1 MDTSEKIYTFV
12 YWVFFKTRKLMRSCY
27 CFTLLGAQMEDYS
40 NLYTPI
46 GIILLIIGIGLVLF
60 LRSYDKTFKHP
71 LLHYILFFVGIFPT
85 YLLCEVFSHES
96 YGVTGDL
103 ILLAISIIFGII
115 TICGGW
121 GVRQCGMDQGMYHK
135 NVNRIIGE
143 FFLFFTYLCL
153 ITVFW
158 RTALGPLI
166 YWSGDLEYHG
176 GGFWRFT
183 IALIILYYAMKYIIV
198 GWTAY
203 LIPTIFKTAGKYTL
217 YLITISFGYAFIRIW
232 WNWSYANFNGLSFL
246 ILLFIG
252 SLIIIGLFYVAICII
267 AETRCPRCHN
277 CDGKETDRIDQG
289 YSHSTSIRHENI
301 SDSSINPH
309 HSGAIVTDARR
320 KILTTI
326 VYHNWKT
333 VHTCQICGYKWS
345 IDHSKEVGHN
355 SRELGRDWTETYK
368 K

>member
-1 MDTSEKIYTFV
+1 
-12 YWVFFKTRKLMRSCY
+12 
-27 CFTLLGAQMEDYS
+27 
-40 NLYTPI
+40 
-46 GIILLIIGIGLVLF
+46 
-60 LRSYDKTFKHP
+60 
-71 LLHYILFFVGIFPT
+71 
-85 YLLCEVFSHES
+85 
-96 YGVTGDL
+96 
-103 ILLAISIIFGII
+103 
-115 TICGGW
+115 
-121 GVRQCGMDQGMYHK
+121 MYHK

-158 RTALGPLI
+158 RTALGSLI
-166 YWSGDLEYHG
+166 YWSGDFEYHG

-203 LIPTIFKTAGKYTL
+203 LIPTVFKTAGKYTL

-246 ILLFIG
+246 ILLLIG
-252 SLIIIGLFYVAICII
+252 SAFIIAPFYAAICII

-277 CDGKETDRIDQG
+277 CDGKETDRIDKG
-289 YSHSTSIRHENI
+289 YSHSTSTRREKI
-301 SDSSINPH
+301 SDSSIKPH
-309 HSGAIVTDARR
+309 HSGAIVTAAHR

-326 VYHNWKT
+326 VYHNWQT
-333 VHTCQICGYKWS
+333 VHTCPICGYEWS
-345 IDHSKEVGHN
+345 IDHSKEVGRN
-355 SRELGRDWTETYK
+355 SREIGLEHTEHYK